1 MHVDY
6 SIEELHWWL
15 AVVTGGGVKFNCC
28 ATGPDTINNDV

>member
-15 AVVTGGGVKFNCC
+15 AVVTATGGGVKFNC
-28 ATGPDTINNDV
+28 PQDTINNDV